1 MARNKKCIICWKEHS
16 NTMSKT
22 CSPFCSRKH
31 QANLNK
37 ANKEKVR
44 LKKEKVKEKKQN
56 SISYLTK
63 CADTLWSE
71 CVKINYNYACQYCG
85 KTEWLN
91 SHHLFTR
98 SRKATR
104 FDIDNGICLC
114 VLHHTLSHEFSA
126 HQTWNEFFLWLE
138 SIKWRQFID
147 DMSQK
152 SQQIVKVTPEYIL
165 ACIKELEDFKNKNL
179 WN

>member
-1 MARNKKCIICWKEHS
+1 MARKKLCIICWKEHS
-16 NTMSKT
+16 NTMSKC
-22 CSPFCSRKH
+22 CSPWCERKH
-31 QANLNK
+31 RANLNK
-37 ANKEKVR
+37 LNKEKVR
-44 LKKEKVKEKKQN
+44 LKKEKVKEKKEN

-63 CADTLWSE
+63 KADALWSE

-85 KTEWLN
+85 KKEWLN

-114 VLHHTLSHEFSA
+114 SYHHTLSHDFSA
-126 HQTWNEFFLWLE
+126 HQSPLEFYEWIVQ
-138 SIKWRQFID
+138 IKWKEFIEE
-147 DMSQK
+147 MSKK
-152 SQQIVKVTPEYIL
+152 SQQVVKVTPEYIK
-165 ACIKELEDFKNKNL
+165 ACIKELQDFKDKNI